1 MSSQSKKTKYQIIE
15 ELATQRKVEQ
25 FVSNTAKTNAPEID
39 DLAQDIYVYL
49 LEYDDEKIEGMYERG
64 ELDFFIARMI
74 VNQYISTSSPFYT
87 KYKKFL
93 NLSDEIKN
101 NNIPDTTPEWM
112 TLKKTQSPKD

>member
-1 MSSQSKKTKYQIIE
+1 MSRKSKYDIIN

-25 FVSNTAKTNAPEID
+25 FVSNTAKTNAPELN
-39 DLAQDIYVYL
+39 DLAQDIYLAL
-49 LEYDDEKIEGMYERG
+49 LEYDDEKIEGMYERN

-93 NLSDEIKN
+93 NLSEQIKN
-101 NNIPDTTPEWM
+101 NNIPDTKTEWM
-112 TLKKTQSPKD
+112 EVKKTQSPKD

>member
-1 MSSQSKKTKYQIIE
+1 MTKYEIINT
-15 ELATQRKVEQ
+15 LAKEKKIEK
-25 FVSNTAKTNAPEID
+25 FINNTAKTSAPELD

-49 LEYDDEKIEGMYERG
+49 LEYDDEKITGMYERN

-93 NLSDEIKN
+93 NNSEELKN
-101 NNIPDTTPEWM
+101 KNIADSTEWM
-112 TLKKTQSPKD
+112 TLTETPSNND

>member
-1 MSSQSKKTKYQIIE
+1 MTKYEIIDK
-15 ELATQRKVEQ
+15 LAKEKKIEK
-25 FVSNTAKTNAPEID
+25 FINNTAKTSAPELD

-49 LEYDDEKIEGMYERG
+49 LDYDDEKIIGMYERN

-93 NLSDEIKN
+93 NLSNELN
-101 NNIPDTTPEWM
+101 NNDITDTNEWM
-112 TLKKTQSPKD
+112 IPTEKKSYKE

>member
-1 MSSQSKKTKYQIIE
+1 MSRKSKYDIIN

-25 FVSNTAKTNAPEID
+25 FVSNTAKTNAPELN
-39 DLAQDIYVYL
+39 DLAQDIYLAL
-49 LEYDDEKIEGMYERG
+49 LEYDDEKIEGMYQRN

-87 KYKKFL
+87 KYRKFL
-93 NLSDEIKN
+93 NLSEEIKN
-101 NNIPDTTPEWM
+101 NNIPDTTTEWM